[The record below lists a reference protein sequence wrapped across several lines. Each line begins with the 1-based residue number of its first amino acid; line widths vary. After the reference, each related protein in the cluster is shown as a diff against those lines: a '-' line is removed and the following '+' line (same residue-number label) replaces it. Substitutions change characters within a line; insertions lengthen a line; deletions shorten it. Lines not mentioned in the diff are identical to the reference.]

1 MLFKKHKLA
10 INCSYSALH
19 GDINVI
25 DIKMSRCS
33 LLSNKLLTLLR
44 KKEYYL
50 GCEPTIA
57 VLRDVAPY
65 KVEVFYTSDLW
76 GLHPLIQQ
84 WWK

>member
-1 MLFKKHKLA
+1 MLFKKHILA

-33 LLSNKLLTLLR
+33 LLSNKLLALLP

-57 VLRDVAPY
+57 VLRDVATI
-65 KVEVFYTSDLW
+65 KQRCFT
-76 GLHPLIQQ
+76 PLLYGGYIL
-84 WWK
+84 